1 MTASP
6 PRSLSRLVS
15 ARSLPYKTDM
25 ISANAVQDTAL
36 ALIRQHAGEG
46 TRLRARFFEE
56 FGPTLRQAARLM
68 AAALAAGGKILI
80 CGNGGSAADAQH
92 IAAELVNRF
101 LLDRPALPAVAL
113 TTDSSILTSVGN
125 DFGFELIFARQVEA
139 LGAAGDVLLVIS
151 TSGNSPNALAAAEA
165 ARQRGMSVVGLTGE
179 GGGRLK
185 PLCDIL
191 LAVPHPQT
199 PLVQEIHI
207 TVGHLVCRLID
218 YYLFEN
224 PAALRSDDGAATA

>member
-25 ISANAVQDTAL
+25 IFANAAQDMPL
-36 ALIRQHAGEG
+36 SLIRQHAEEG
-46 TRLRARFFEE
+46 ARLRVRFFEE
-56 FGPTLRQAARLM
+56 FGPALRQAARLM
-68 AAALAAGGKILI
+68 AAALAAGGRILL
-80 CGNGGSAADAQH
+80 CGNGGSAADAQR
-92 IAAELVNRF
+92 IAAALVNRF
-101 LLDRPALPAVAL
+101 LLERPALPAVAL

-125 DFGFELIFARQVEA
+125 DFGFERLFARQVEA

-151 TSGNSPNALAAAEA
+151 GSGDSSNVLAAAEA
-165 ARQRGMSVVGLTGE
+165 ARQRGMSVVGLSGE

-191 LAVPHPQT
+191 LAVPHART

-207 TVGHLVCRLID
+207 TAGHLVCRLID

-224 PAALRSDDGAATA
+224 PAALRIDGVATA

>member
-1 MTASP
+1 MTASLCRP
-6 PRSLSRLVS
+6 LPRLVS
-15 ARSLPYKTDM
+15 ALALPYKTDM
-25 ISANAVQDTAL
+25 ISANAAEDTAL
-36 ALIRQHAGEG
+36 SLIRQHAEEG
-46 TRLRARFFEE
+46 ARLRARFFDEA
-56 FGPTLRQAARLM
+56 GPDVRQAAWIM
-68 AAALAAGGKILI
+68 AASLAAGGRILI

-125 DFGFELIFARQVEA
+125 DAGFERLFARQVEA
-139 LGAAGDVLLVIS
+139 LGAAGDVLLALS
-151 TSGNSPNALAAAEA
+151 TSGNSPNVLAAAEV

-185 PLCDIL
+185 ALCDIL
-191 LAVPHPQT
+191 LAVPHAQT

-207 TVGHLVCRLID
+207 TAGHLVCRLID

-224 PAALRSDDGAATA
+224 PAALCPSGPAATA